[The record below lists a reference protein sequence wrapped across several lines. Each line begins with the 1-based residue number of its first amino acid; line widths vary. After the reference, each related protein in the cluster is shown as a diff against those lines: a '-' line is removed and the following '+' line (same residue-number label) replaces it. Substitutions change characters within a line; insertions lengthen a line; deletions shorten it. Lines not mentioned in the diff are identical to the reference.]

1 MIDQEEFAMY
11 CSKCGA
17 KVMEG
22 TLFCTKCGVS
32 LQNYPPIQ
40 EKVGCETE
48 ENIRQENVTVP
59 EQTVEKTANLNPE
72 FNGAQGGQNA
82 GQDPKQYGQPQPQPQ
97 PQPMAYGA
105 GNQAFYNNYNIP
117 IKNYD
122 PSKDYTP
129 IGMWGYFGYQ
139 ILFAIPLIG
148 FILILIFSFGGTRN
162 INLRNYARSTF
173 CLFIVLIAVVL
184 LIALFAALA
193 SASAAGY

>member
-1 MIDQEEFAMY
+1 MY
-11 CSKCGA
+11 CAKCGA
-17 KVMEG
+17 KITEG
-22 TLFCTKCGVS
+22 TSFCPQCGAPLKS
-32 LQNYPPIQ
+32 RTAIQ
-40 EKVGCETE
+40 DEAKGEAE
-48 ENIRQENVTVP
+48 GNSRQKNFAAS
-59 EQTVEKTANLNPE
+59 EQTSQKTANLNPE
-72 FNGAQGGQNA
+72 FYGSQNRQNA
-82 GQDPKQYGQPQPQPQ
+82 GQENKHYKQPQPQPKSQ
-97 PQPMAYGA
+97 PIAWGM

-173 CLFIVLIAVVL
+173 CFFIIVAVAVL
-184 LIALFAALA
+184 LIALIIAAS
-193 SASAAGY
+193 SAH